1 MATTKARV
9 NADNVT
15 ADIAGITAGTGITG
29 GGTSGTVTITND
41 MATTIAAKGDLLA
54 GTAND
59 AYSALS
65 VGSNNLVLT
74 ADSAQATGL
83 KWAAPDP
90 LTTKGDLFTYS
101 TVEDRLAVGANDT
114 VLTADSSTAT
124 GLKWATPAAGG
135 MTLISTT
142 TLSGTSVTLSSI
154 PQTYVHLQLII
165 TNNRTNFG
173 NEVARLRFNADS
185 TASRHFN
192 NTTYGTTSNN
202 APADTG
208 IDVSVDVKSGVTT
221 SISSIEIPFYAD
233 TSTRKFLNVSA
244 IGVDITADRSS
255 MIQRSG
261 FYNQTGAITS
271 LVVYSKDGGTFQAG
285 TVYLYGVK

>member
-1 MATTKARV
+1 MTKART

-101 TVEDRLAVGANDT
+101 TVEDRLPVGTNGQ
-114 VLTADSSTAT
+114 VLTAASGQTTGLQWTTISTAPT
-124 GLKWATPAAGG
+124 VASQRIATSQ
-135 MTLISTT
+135 STT
-142 TLSGTSVTLSSI
+142 NESTFIDLATAGPTVTLTTGTKAMI
-154 PQTYVHLQLII
+154 II
-165 TNNRTNFG
+165 TCETSQITNGAYGLVGFTVSGATTIAADANQALKINTSGGLALTSAVFYIDNLTAGSNTFTLKYRGSGGSFTHSFKNR
-173 NEVARLRFNADS
+173 
-185 TASRHFN
+185 
-192 NTTYGTTSNN
+192 
-202 APADTG
+202 
-208 IDVSVDVKSGVTT
+208 
-221 SISSIEIPFYAD
+221 EIIVMNLG
-233 TSTRKFLNVSA
+233 S
-244 IGVDITADRSS
+244 
-255 MIQRSG
+255 
-261 FYNQTGAITS
+261 
-271 LVVYSKDGGTFQAG
+271 
-285 TVYLYGVK
+285 